1 MEGRTAAKKDD
12 GIAIIGI
19 SGAFPNARNL
29 DEFWSNLKNGVDCI
43 SEIPAERWDH
53 SRYYDPEK
61 GKKGKVYSKWG
72 GFMDEYNCFDPLFF
86 QLTPRDAEQLDPQE
100 RLFLECAHSAI
111 EDGGYT
117 RQSLWNTKTG
127 VFVGVMY
134 GHYQLF
140 GAEETA
146 KGNTMTLSSSYAS
159 IANRVSYFFNFG
171 GPSIALDTMC
181 SSSLTALHLA
191 CESIY
196 RGDSE
201 LAIAGGVNVTIHPDK
216 YLFLCNQRFASS
228 EGKCRAFGSG
238 ETVMCR
244 AKGLGRCCSSRSARR
259 LRTEIIFMASSGL
272 HPSTM
277 GENQRLYR
285 PQPECAIRYYCRGLA
300 QIGDSSPVHQLH

>member
-1 MEGRTAAKKDD
+1 MD
-12 GIAIIGI
+12 
-19 SGAFPNARNL
+19 S
-29 DEFWSNLKNGVDCI
+29 I
-43 SEIPAERWDH
+43 SEIPPQRWDH
-53 SRYYDPEK
+53 SRYYDPER

-72 GFMDEYNCFDPLFF
+72 GFIDEYNCFDPLFF

-117 RQSLWNTKTG
+117 RQSLWNSKTG

-134 GHYQLF
+134 GHYQMY
-140 GAEETA
+140 GAEETV
-146 KGNTMTLSSSYAS
+146 KGNTLALSSSYAS
-159 IANRVSYFFNFG
+159 IANRVSYFFNWS

-201 LAIAGGVNVTIHPDK
+201 IAVAGGVNVTIHPDK

-228 EGKCRAFGSG
+228 EGKCRPSAAA
-238 ETVMCR
+238 ETAMCR
-244 AKGLGRCCSSRSARR
+244 AKVSVRCC
-259 LRTEIIFMASSGL
+259 
-272 HPSTM
+272 
-277 GENQRLYR
+277 
-285 PQPECAIRYYCRGLA
+285 
-300 QIGDSSPVHQLH
+300 